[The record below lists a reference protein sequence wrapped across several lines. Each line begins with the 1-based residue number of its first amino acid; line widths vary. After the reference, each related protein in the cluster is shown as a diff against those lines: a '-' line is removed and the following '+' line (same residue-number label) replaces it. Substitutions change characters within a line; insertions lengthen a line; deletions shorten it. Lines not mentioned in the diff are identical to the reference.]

1 MIRRLEDPAMNRVVV
16 DTLVRSR
23 LDNLN
28 SAMELCD
35 ESGVTLG
42 YFVPASDRERAL
54 YKWVQESV
62 TDEELQRA
70 CEGPGAHSTEEV
82 LSDLKDK

>member
-1 MIRRLEDPAMNRVVV
+1 MMVVEENAMNRVVV
-16 DTLVRSR
+16 DTAVRSR

-42 YFVPASDRERAL
+42 YFVPASSRQRVL
-54 YKWVQESV
+54 YQQIQESV

-70 CEGPGAHSTEEV
+70 FEEPGEYTIDEV
-82 LSDLKDK
+82 LADLNGK

>member
-1 MIRRLEDPAMNRVVV
+1 MNRVIV
-16 DTLVRSR
+16 DTVVRAR

-35 ESGVTLG
+35 ESGAILG
-42 YFVPASDRERAL
+42 YFVPASDQKRAL

-62 TDEELQRA
+62 TDEELHQA
-70 CEGPGAHSTEEV
+70 FKESGEYTLKEV
-82 LSDLKDK
+82 LAGLKDK

>member
-1 MIRRLEDPAMNRVVV
+1 MIIMEGRSMNRMVV

-35 ESGVTLG
+35 ESGATLG
-42 YFVPASDRERAL
+42 YFVPASDRQRAL
-54 YKWVQESV
+54 YQWVQESV
-62 TDEELQRA
+62 TDEELQVA
-70 CEGPGAHSTEEV
+70 FDEPGEYTIEEV
-82 LSDLKDK
+82 LADLKDK

>member
-1 MIRRLEDPAMNRVVV
+1 MLMEDNAMNKVVV

-62 TDEELQRA
+62 ADKELQSA
-70 CEGPGAHSTEEV
+70 FEEPGEYTIEEV
-82 LSDLKDK
+82 LAELKDK